1 MNKAM
6 HWPARFEEMV
16 QFVGLTEEE
25 LQLVK
30 ASSPIV
36 MKHAV
41 HLTDVIYD
49 QFLQYPKAR
58 QYFVTADDQPDAK
71 RIEAN
76 KQTVIS
82 WLRATAAAPSTEGF
96 VRYLVGIS
104 QMHANTPIHRPS
116 LEPVAPRYIIGTISY
131 YQTAIAELLYQ
142 EMSDADLSTRTS
154 IAWNKWL
161 MVSLELQLAQYL
173 IHDLDASE

>member
-1 MNKAM
+1 MSKVT

-16 QFVGLTEEE
+16 HFVGLTEEE

-36 MKHAV
+36 MQHAA

-58 QYFVTADDQPDAK
+58 QYFVTADDQPDGK

-82 WLRATAAAPSTEGF
+82 WLRATAAAHSTEGF

-104 QMHANTPIHRPS
+104 QMHANTPIHRPG

-131 YQTAIAELLYQ
+131 YQTAIAELLNQ
-142 EMSDADLSTRTS
+142 EMSDANLASRTS
-154 IAWNKWL
+154 VAWNRWL
-161 MVSLELQLAQYL
+161 MVGLEMQLAQYL
-173 IHDLDASE
+173 SHDQDDSE